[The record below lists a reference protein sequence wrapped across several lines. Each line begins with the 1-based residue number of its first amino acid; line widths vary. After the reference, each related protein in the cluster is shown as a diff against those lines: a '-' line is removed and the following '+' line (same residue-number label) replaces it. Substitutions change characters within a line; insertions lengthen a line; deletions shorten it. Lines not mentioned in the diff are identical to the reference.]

1 MNKFKVKIYDSSVSE
16 HIIVGFEAAVD
27 FSKNSKGH
35 KAEIISE
42 EGLVVLNVI
51 PENVATAPVT
61 LPVVESKLVVEEPT
75 DKVEETKPIAEIDSV
90 IESKPVIK
98 EPTNK
103 VEETTPI
110 AEIDLV
116 TESKPVIEEPTDK
129 AEEQLDKVGET
140 APVINVFV
148 DPDAIN
154 AEEGKESPVINII
167 VDSSEDIKS
176 SLSKGIYGDK
186 TSNVKSTTV
195 KPVNSRK
202 RYGK

>member
-61 LPVVESKLVVEEPT
+61 LPVVESK
-75 DKVEETKPIAEIDSV
+75 
-90 IESKPVIK
+90 PVIK

-129 AEEQLDKVGET
+129 AEEQLDKVEET

-154 AEEGKESPVINII
+154 AEEGKETPVINII